1 MTTYRIPR
9 RLAHVVPGDQPDPAD
24 TVFLMKLPDGV
35 PVILRDSAAWIW
47 LLAADG
53 EGDVA
58 GAVKDL
64 VGLDRDDIGDDVED
78 FLVDLVDRGLLEVE
92 APSGEPHCG

>member
-9 RLAHVVPGDQPDPAD
+9 RLAHVVPGDRADPAD
-24 TVFLMKLPDGV
+24 TVFLMKLPDGI

-47 LLAADG
+47 LVAADG

-58 GAVKDL
+58 GTVKNL
-64 VGLDRDDIGDDVED
+64 LGLDRDDIGDDVED

-92 APSGEPHCG
+92 ASGEPHCG

>member
-1 MTTYRIPR
+1 MTTYRIPP
-9 RLAHVVPGDQPDPAD
+9 RLAHVVPDGQPDPAD

-53 EGDVA
+53 ENDVA
-58 GAVKDL
+58 GALKDL
-64 VGLDRDDIGDDVED
+64 LGLHRGDVADDVTN
-78 FLVDLVDRGLLEVE
+78 FLFDLVDGGLLDVDTPPMEE
-92 APSGEPHCG
+92 HSP